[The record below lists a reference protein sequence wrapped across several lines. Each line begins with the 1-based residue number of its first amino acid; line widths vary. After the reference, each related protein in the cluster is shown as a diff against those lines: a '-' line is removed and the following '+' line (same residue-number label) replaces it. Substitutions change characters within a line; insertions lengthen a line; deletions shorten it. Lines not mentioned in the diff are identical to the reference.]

1 MTEIKLTEEEQEQL
15 SNIIGEFIGESL
27 NTKIEE
33 DIASDNEETE
43 DEAMCVQC
51 GELQTIAM
59 VNDVIANT
67 LEQEGQLAVNTVDNL
82 VKLSQ
87 VKLQAYQCLDLAN
100 KLV

>member
-1 MTEIKLTEEEQEQL
+1 MTKIELTEEEQEQL
-15 SNIIGEFIGESL
+15 NNIIGEFIEETQS
-27 NTKIEE
+27 NRE
-33 DIASDNEETE
+33 DIASDKEETE

-59 VNDVIANT
+59 VNNVIANT

-87 VKLQAYQCLDLAN
+87 VKLQAYQCLELAN

>member
-1 MTEIKLTEEEQEQL
+1 MTKIELTEEEQEQL
-15 SNIIGEFIGESL
+15 NNIIGEFI
-27 NTKIEE
+27 EE
-33 DIASDNEETE
+33 TQSNRENITSDNEEIE

-67 LEQEGQLAVNTVDNL
+67 LEQEGKLAVNTVDNL
-82 VKLSQ
+82 VKLSE
-87 VKLQAYQCLDLAN
+87 VKLQAYQCLILAN